1 MHRLLFRF
9 PSASFRV
16 GSARDSLPDATPIA
30 STSERGHNQLT
41 LLPRSRKKIAMP
53 DSQAT
58 KACCQRTIER
68 MMRMIRESY
77 VSFPVIKD
85 VPCEE
90 CKEILAIR
98 VYTKPE

>member
-1 MHRLLFRF
+1 MQ
-9 PSASFRV
+9 
-16 GSARDSLPDATPIA
+16 
-30 STSERGHNQLT
+30 RGRNELK
-41 LLPRSRKKIAMP
+41 SAMP
-53 DSQAT
+53 EPQAT

-68 MMRMIRESY
+68 MMRLIRASY

-98 VYTKPE
+98 VYSKPE

>member
-1 MHRLLFRF
+1 M
-9 PSASFRV
+9 PETQ
-16 GSARDSLPDATPIA
+16 AT
-30 STSERGHNQLT
+30 
-41 LLPRSRKKIAMP
+41 
-53 DSQAT
+53 T

>member
-1 MHRLLFRF
+1 M
-9 PSASFRV
+9 AE
-16 GSARDSLPDATPIA
+16 A
-30 STSERGHNQLT
+30 
-41 LLPRSRKKIAMP
+41 
-53 DSQAT
+53 QAT

-68 MMRMIRESY
+68 MMRIIRESY

-98 VYTKPE
+98 VYAKPE